1 MVEGFTP
8 GMMRSGQIIGSVHEL
23 LLAVKEDD
31 LKEWIAWIKSSPT
44 PNPDMDKLDLTF
56 IRSLMRMKKLAIL
69 REDGGIKID
78 KINTKFYR

>member
-1 MVEGFTP
+1 
-8 GMMRSGQIIGSVHEL
+8 MMRSGQIIGSVHEL